1 MSDNNNDNNEVIE
14 DFSGMTQVNGVV
26 VNPPN
31 DTNNNEENEENEE
44 VSKYDKYSHKEDD
57 KDGQM
62 NESNNAHIPMN
73 NIVQQK
79 QIQPKIGLLDRLKRI
94 GPYNII
100 ILIAILAIML
110 FLGWRYLQQ

>member
-31 DTNNNEENEENEE
+31 DTNNNEENEE